1 MNQWDER
8 MRMYVRCAAKN
19 LHGLELVQSI
29 FFKSE
34 ALVGGENMRDLVL
47 TMLMAATQCR
57 NIHAVQ
63 WLLKMKPDYVSYR
76 DRDGYTVLSWAVHLR
91 NWDLAKWLVDV
102 AGADIAAVDELGQ
115 TLLIAAAC
123 KVYLQ
128 LDVAMLRWLVE
139 DGRMNNSTISH
150 MDNTGNNALWYAAA
164 RGNYDVVLYLLTNA
178 GQSVSDVLWAKVH
191 PLSGYFLYE
200 SCGVPSPLLRAM
212 LLSSHPV
219 PDVEIH
225 GQDNQRFFA
234 RACATATRL
243 RGLLPG
249 WLINKFEL
257 LLDSLTKWI
266 PTPIVQIVADYST
279 PSVDEVWSIVR
290 RRNPVRAVRKRKM
303 LAA

>member
-1 MNQWDER
+1 
-8 MRMYVRCAAKN
+8 MRDYVRSAAQN

-34 ALVGGENMRDLVL
+34 ALVGEANMRDLVL
-47 TMLMAATQCR
+47 TMLMAATRCR
-57 NIHAVQ
+57 NSQTVQ
-63 WLLKMKPDYVSYR
+63 WLLKMKPEYVSSK
-76 DRDGYTVLSWAVHLR
+76 DRGGYTLLSWAVYSCNL
-91 NWDLAKWLVDV
+91 DLAKWLVNV

-115 TLLIAAAC
+115 TLLIEAASG
-123 KVYLQ
+123 VYSQ
-128 LDVAMLRWLVE
+128 LDMVMLRWLVE
-139 DGRMNNSTISH
+139 DGRVNISH
-150 MDNTGNNALWYAAA
+150 MDNTGNNALWYAAV

-225 GQDNQRFFA
+225 GQENQRFFA
-234 RACATATRL
+234 RACVTATRL
-243 RGLLPG
+243 RGLLPR

-266 PTPIVQIVADYST
+266 PAPIVQILADYST
-279 PSVDEVWSIVR
+279 PSNDEVWSIV

>member
-1 MNQWDER
+1 MLWDAK
-8 MRMYVRCAAKN
+8 MRDYVRSAAQN

-34 ALVGGENMRDLVL
+34 ALVGEANMRDLVL
-47 TMLMAATQCR
+47 TMLMAATRCR
-57 NIHAVQ
+57 NSQTVQ
-63 WLLKMKPDYVSYR
+63 WLLKMKPDYVSSK
-76 DRDGYTVLSWAVHLR
+76 DRGGYTLLSWAVYSCNL
-91 NWDLAKWLVDV
+91 DLAKWLVNV

-115 TLLIAAAC
+115 TLLIEAASG
-123 KVYLQ
+123 VYSQ
-128 LDVAMLRWLVE
+128 LDMVMLRWLVE
-139 DGRMNNSTISH
+139 DGRVNISH
-150 MDNTGNNALWYAAA
+150 MDNTCNNALWYAAV

-225 GQDNQRFFA
+225 GQENQRFFA

-257 LLDSLTKWI
+257 LLDSLTKWMSA
-266 PTPIVQIVADYST
+266 PIVQILADYST
-279 PSVDEVWSIVR
+279 PSVDEVWSIVS